1 MLSFTAGSASEL
13 WNGRAEDVEIAMKNR
28 WIMISLVS
36 EYTDG
41 KGRHARGWLFFDA
54 ECKFCTRIARWLAP
68 ILEKRGMALAPLQ
81 DPRVGALLGLSREE
95 LMREMQFLLSDGSRF
110 GGADAAVALARE
122 IWWGRPLLWIS
133 KIPGIMEI
141 LRKGYRWVAGKRSCV
156 AESCETERAARRI

>member
-1 MLSFTAGSASEL
+1 
-13 WNGRAEDVEIAMKNR
+13 
-28 WIMISLVS
+28 MISLMS

-54 ECKFCTRIARWLAP
+54 KCKFCTRIARWIAP
-68 ILEKRGMALAPLQ
+68 YLERRGMALAPLQ

-95 LMREMQFLLSDGSRF
+95 LMREMQFLWSDGSRY

-133 KIPGIMEI
+133 KIPGMMEI
-141 LRKGYRWVAGKRSCV
+141 LRKGYQRVAASRSCAAV
-156 AESCETERAARRI
+156 SCPPNESSTRI